1 MYRTRLHPYTRRSLE
16 KTGVKGKK
24 EKRKKGK
31 KEKRKKGKKEKRKR
45 GKKVKRSK
53 KVISEEIA
61 GDAAGVC
68 HIIEKKS
75 KYTTFISG
83 TLLQSF
89 LSYVEVLP
97 LLLIGV
103 ATKAISC
110 PCVGSKGWE
119 DLIGDG
125 TVALLSNVVDL
136 FTTD

>member
-1 MYRTRLHPYTRRSLE
+1 MKNKFLP
-16 KTGVKGKK
+16 
-24 EKRKKGK
+24 
-31 KEKRKKGKKEKRKR
+31 
-45 GKKVKRSK
+45 
-53 KVISEEIA
+53 
-61 GDAAGVC
+61 
-68 HIIEKKS
+68 IIEKKFKKPTKNLYGETIYYFDEEKDIESKSITNVQNKSGS